1 MPVDEY
7 APCSQENRKNLK
19 YTIIQ
24 NNEIA
29 QTMVSVTLNLEILNQ
44 WCIFVYTDKYMAI
57 AGSVIKYWEN
67 DSADYVL
74 EEN

>member
-57 AGSVIKYWEN
+57 AGSVIKY
-67 DSADYVL
+67 
-74 EEN
+74 

>member
-1 MPVDEY
+1 MFIRKTTHRPESMPVDEY

-57 AGSVIKYWEN
+57 AGSVIKY
-67 DSADYVL
+67 
-74 EEN
+74 